1 MVCCLCDK
9 NNWANLFGH
18 IKFIKVQWRNSRTH
32 FENLSDEETECM
44 LSQQDCATALTDNN
58 SMAVLRNI
66 FGQGIIIRI

>member
-1 MVCCLCDK
+1 
-9 NNWANLFGH
+9 
-18 IKFIKVQWRNSRTH
+18 
-32 FENLSDEETECM
+32 M